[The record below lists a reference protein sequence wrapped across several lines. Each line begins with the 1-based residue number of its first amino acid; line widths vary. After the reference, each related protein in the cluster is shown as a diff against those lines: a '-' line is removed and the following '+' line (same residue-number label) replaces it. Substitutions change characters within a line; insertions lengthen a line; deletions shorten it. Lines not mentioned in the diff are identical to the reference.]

1 MDYIVV
7 HEIGTRRYYG
17 LPSSTLNRNEAIL

>member
-7 HEIGTRRYYG
+7 HK
-17 LPSSTLNRNEAIL
+17 